1 MGYLQGLSEYLDES
15 YNLSVFQKALESKE
29 FWELHLHEHRIIKV
43 KVLKNLIYD
52 IKAVS
57 EQDMKEVIAKVQI
70 KCLYPAEASEPVR
83 QLIKTDKKVK
93 ALDLEPI
100 FSPNHRY
107 FVKNK
112 SLFPL
117 MKEKQV
123 VYFTM
128 LEGEIIRGIIA
139 GFSRYDI
146 IVNLKSGIPLT
157 LLRHGIYDLRD
168 KKGRCYLKSFQQ
180 ERRDWEKSSLFI
192 G

>member
-1 MGYLQGLSEYLDES
+1 MGYLQGLSEYLDEC
-15 YNLSVFQKALESKE
+15 YNLSVFQKALESKG

-43 KVLKNLIYD
+43 KVLENLTYD
-52 IKAVS
+52 IKTVS
-57 EQDMKEVIAKVQI
+57 EQNMKEEIAKVQI
-70 KCLYPAEASEPVR
+70 KCLYPAETSESVR

-157 LLRHGIYDLRD
+157 LLRHGIYDLHD

-192 G
+192 E